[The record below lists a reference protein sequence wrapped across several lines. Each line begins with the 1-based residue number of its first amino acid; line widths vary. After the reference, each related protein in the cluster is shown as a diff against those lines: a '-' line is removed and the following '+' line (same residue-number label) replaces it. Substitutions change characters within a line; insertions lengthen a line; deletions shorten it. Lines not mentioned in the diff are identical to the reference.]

1 MSHRSYYG
9 HRYNTESGST
19 GSGAQFTPIFASG
32 GQWGS
37 CLTHLFYL
45 SHIYTTAISWLV
57 SVTVCL
63 FVSYCLC
70 LRQHCYGRIFFN
82 RSWHTHFGSKK
93 ELIKLGPSTNQFFV
107 QLVEVRLYSGMHRPR
122 FLMFPYISTK
132 CRPRDQ
138 IIATPADVTS
148 YDGSAI
154 VVDSYFASTPCVRFY
169 CSSAQQCWPTILI

>member
-1 MSHRSYYG
+1 MGELFDPPFLSVSHLYHS
-9 HRYNTESGST
+9 N
-19 GSGAQFTPIFASG
+19 QLASFCH
-32 GQWGS
+32 
-37 CLTHLFYL
+37 CL
-45 SHIYTTAISWLV
+45 
-57 SVTVCL
+57 SVTVCHCL